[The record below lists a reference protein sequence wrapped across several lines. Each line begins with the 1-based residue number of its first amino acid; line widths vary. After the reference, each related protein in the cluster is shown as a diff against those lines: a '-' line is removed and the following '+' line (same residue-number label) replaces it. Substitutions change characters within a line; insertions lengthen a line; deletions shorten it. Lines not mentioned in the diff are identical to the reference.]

1 MEVSSPP
8 PNYAPASDAADS
20 FSPAYSPGSP
30 PPRMEGDDMSLDD
43 RWLDSPLSLSQ
54 ARLTSPP
61 TSGLHDT
68 PRSIDAADPETP
80 SDSSMLD
87 VLLTETPR
95 ETRPELP
102 DISVPEPDIS
112 APALSD
118 SAKEMRRQL
127 NLRFIATATRRE
139 AEEREVQ
146 VETEQRYRRLEM
158 AEREE
163 IESAFRRNDAVAL
176 ASQRD
181 EYLNGALFELAQL
194 AAQKLFELEKQ
205 PPGNRSPARAAA
217 LEGEAAERSEAVEA
231 GDEAHLR
238 TLTLRTANA
247 VIPNPA
253 TPQNNYDEA
262 SMVIADPDVAVAEG
276 NVLTPQSDD
285 FDIDALLT
293 VQSTTVKAIKE
304 HRMMKIAEKKRR
316 DSIQE
321 QKRRDSIQERAAHA
335 EHVLNM
341 YSQNLSQQRA
351 NQQTAADATDAG
363 LQDVTR
369 IVLASNATARDQNST
384 LASTLEASIT
394 ALGPPLPPSN

>member
-1 MEVSSPP
+1 
-8 PNYAPASDAADS
+8 
-20 FSPAYSPGSP
+20 
-30 PPRMEGDDMSLDD
+30 
-43 RWLDSPLSLSQ
+43 
-54 ARLTSPP
+54 
-61 TSGLHDT
+61 
-68 PRSIDAADPETP
+68 
-80 SDSSMLD
+80 
-87 VLLTETPR
+87 
-95 ETRPELP
+95 
-102 DISVPEPDIS
+102 
-112 APALSD
+112 
-118 SAKEMRRQL
+118 
-127 NLRFIATATRRE
+127 
-139 AEEREVQ
+139 
-146 VETEQRYRRLEM
+146 
-158 AEREE
+158 
-163 IESAFRRNDAVAL
+163 
-176 ASQRD
+176 
-181 EYLNGALFELAQL
+181 
-194 AAQKLFELEKQ
+194 
-205 PPGNRSPARAAA
+205 
-217 LEGEAAERSEAVEA
+217 
-231 GDEAHLR
+231 
-238 TLTLRTANA
+238 
-247 VIPNPA
+247 
-253 TPQNNYDEA
+253 
-262 SMVIADPDVAVAEG
+262 MVIADPDVAVAEG